1 MRMIAPSA
9 SLNGL
14 QSDWHKVIFASP
26 AIKRPKPSTSDLK
39 FTELIRRNEGE
50 IGRMLARPEST
61 RRRLLRI
68 PLGAAAAGVLGSG
81 AGATEECTT
90 VPDTAEVERPLPQ
103 PHSEVVSLPELQLA
117 ARSHGFMDELLREPI
132 TPLGCHYLLNHF
144 DIPRLNADGY
154 TIQVGGHIAR
164 PFQISL
170 SELQAR
176 QTINQVV
183 TMECAGVGRATLSP
197 RPVYVPWLRNDF
209 GTYQWTGTP
218 LAPLL
223 TQAGLLE
230 DAVEVL
236 FTGWDVGIDKG
247 IEHAFERSV
256 PVADAMRPEV
266 MLVWAANGQPLL
278 PQHGFPL
285 RLIVPSWYGVASVKW
300 LRAITV
306 LQQPFEGVEQAQ
318 EYRYRQ
324 SPDEKGQPV
333 REKRVMSVILPPGI
347 PDLLSAERFV
357 RPGNTTVQ
365 GMAWSGGGS
374 IAEVEFSADGG
385 QSWRQ
390 ASLTPVSNDP
400 YAWVQWQSSWTA
412 ASGTTVLMSRA
423 TDTAGATQP
432 LNPNDVWN
440 LGGDGINAADRVTVT
455 VQSGIGSSG
464 AQVPSVPKRV
474 LPGATLPPPTI

>member
-1 MRMIAPSA
+1 MKGIVASMARHIVDPS
-9 SLNGL
+9 N
-14 QSDWHKVIFASP
+14 D
-26 AIKRPKPSTSDLK
+26 
-39 FTELIRRNEGE
+39 IRRITFG
-50 IGRMLARPEST
+50 LTQS
-61 RRRLLRI
+61 RRRQLLSA
-68 PLGAAAAGVLGSG
+68 PLGAVL
-81 AGATEECTT
+81 AGAFLPSRARAGEQCTT
-90 VPDTAEVERPLPQ
+90 VSDDATVGRPLPQ
-103 PHSEVVSLPELQLA
+103 THAEVVSLVELELA
-117 ARSHGFMDELLREPI
+117 FRNHGFMDELLREPI

-144 DIPRLNADGY
+144 DIPHLDADGY
-154 TIQVGGHIAR
+154 TIQVGGRVSR

-170 SELQAR
+170 SELQAS
-176 QTINQVV
+176 QTVTQLV

-197 RPVYVPWLRNDF
+197 RPLYVPWLRNDF

-223 TQAGLLE
+223 TQAGLLG

-236 FTGWDVGIDKG
+236 FTGWDVGVDQG
-247 IEHAFERSV
+247 VEHAFERSI

-306 LQQPFEGVEQAQ
+306 LQQPFEGMEEAQ

-324 SPDEKGQPV
+324 SPHEEGEPV

-347 PDLLSAERFV
+347 PDMLSRERFV
-357 RPGNTTVQ
+357 RPGTVTVQ

-374 IAEVEFSADGG
+374 IAKVEFSADGG
-385 QSWRQ
+385 QSWQQ

-400 YAWVQWQSSWTA
+400 YAWVQWEASWTA
-412 ASGTTVLMSRA
+412 GSGTTVLMSRA
-423 TDTAGATQP
+423 TDTAGASQP

-440 LGGDGINAADRVTVT
+440 LGGDGVNAADRVTVS
-455 VQSGIGSSG
+455 VKSGIGSSG

-474 LPGATLPPPTI
+474 LPGAELPPPTE